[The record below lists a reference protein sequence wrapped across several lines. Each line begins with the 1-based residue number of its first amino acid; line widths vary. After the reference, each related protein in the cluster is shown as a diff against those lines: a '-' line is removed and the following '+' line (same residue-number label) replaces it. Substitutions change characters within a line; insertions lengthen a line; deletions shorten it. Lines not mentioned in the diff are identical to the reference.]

1 MDCPLCNLQHVVMC
15 ICKYNLLVDSS
26 LATLDCPFWYLCIFV
41 KNIVDTALSHALW
54 DTLYP
59 SVIYAPT
66 PWIHDTYKIKECWLH
81 TPLFGAVYPLLCCI
95 TRCTYSQC
103 MPRMHLDDL
112 WTNMC
117 GLLLVGVAHAFGTV
131 GHACATKCEKCEKEG
146 IVYVLHW
153 KSLRMWARFR
163 TSHNARIWSFLKTT
177 MHFICSARPCCS
189 LLYSS
194 FSMWTSQSCW
204 LHLRFIFSSVFAP
217 SC

>member
-54 DTLYP
+54 DTQYP

-103 MPRMHLDDL
+103 MSRMHLHDL
-112 WTNMC
+112 WTN
-117 GLLLVGVAHAFGTV
+117 VWITVSRRGTCFWD
-131 GHACATKCEKCEKEG
+131 G
-146 IVYVLHW
+146 
-153 KSLRMWARFR
+153 
-163 TSHNARIWSFLKTT
+163 
-177 MHFICSARPCCS
+177 
-189 LLYSS
+189 
-194 FSMWTSQSCW
+194 QSCMRNEVW
-204 LHLRFIFSSVFAP
+204 KVREGRHSVCITLKEFENVSTFSNLTQREDMVVSQDNHALYLFR
-217 SC
+217 